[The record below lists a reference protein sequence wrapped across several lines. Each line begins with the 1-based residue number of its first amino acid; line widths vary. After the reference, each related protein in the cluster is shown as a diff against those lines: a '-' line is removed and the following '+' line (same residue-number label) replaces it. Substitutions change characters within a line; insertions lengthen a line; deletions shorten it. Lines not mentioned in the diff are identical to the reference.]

1 MKRIV
6 SIIGTVLVVGS
17 VACSAAGAVTAPSTD
32 EVGLRDPSVAGE
44 FGNEQQDSALSVTD
58 RELVAEFG
66 LRDPSLESEFGNEQ
80 RAAAPP
86 SLAVSPEVAAERVA
100 AEQRA
105 LFFGD
110 PDFADWLLGVAGDSA
125 LSVTDRELLAD
136 VGLRD
141 PSLESEFGNE

>member
-44 FGNEQQDSALSVTD
+44 FGNEQQDSALSVTHRELAAEFGFRDPSLESEFGNERSDSALSVTD

-66 LRDPSLESEFGNEQ
+66 LRDPSLESEFGNE
-80 RAAAPP
+80 
-86 SLAVSPEVAAERVA
+86 
-100 AEQRA
+100 
-105 LFFGD
+105 
-110 PDFADWLLGVAGDSA
+110 
-125 LSVTDRELLAD
+125 
-136 VGLRD
+136 
-141 PSLESEFGNE
+141 